1 MTKKRFI
8 KLLMA
13 DGIGRNSATEYV
25 HFITSEAHA
34 TFDYDNLYRNLKKT
48 EYIQEVH
55 SILPNGENINIATVV
70 IGKNK
75 CIVNFSDD
83 FKKFLDAL
91 NNGYSSNGQDGRFDC
106 C

>member
-13 DGIGRNSATEYV
+13 DGIGRNSVTEYV
-25 HFITSEAHA
+25 YFITSAAHVA
-34 TFDYDNLYRNLKKT
+34 FDYESLYHNLKRT
-48 EYIQEVH
+48 GYIQEVH

-91 NNGYSSNGQDGRFDC
+91 NSDCGEQNG
-106 C
+106 